1 MVLENGEHAMNKNI
15 ILLSVLCSIG
25 LAAEDVKELN
35 VAKLDYGA
43 IATSNKLIDN
53 SEKTELKTKDFSII
67 LPVETK
73 LHKIELKMKP
83 IEGKLV
89 FKAYKDGKTT
99 VLAEI
104 ETDKEKDLVKF
115 EFQEKNISTIVVE
128 WIPADGKSQIVVQ
141 EFGAFTKN
149 VSDINRYVNEI
160 RPSLPAALTTNVQ
173 TSNEV
178 AGASTTTTTTQTV
191 EVKTVPTILPTEFTI
206 SAASIK

>member
-1 MVLENGEHAMNKNI
+1 MNKNI